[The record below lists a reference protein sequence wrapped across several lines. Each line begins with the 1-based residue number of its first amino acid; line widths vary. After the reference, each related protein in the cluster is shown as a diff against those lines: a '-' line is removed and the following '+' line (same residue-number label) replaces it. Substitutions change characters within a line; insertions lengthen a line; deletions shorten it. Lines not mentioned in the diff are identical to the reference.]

1 MDGIAY
7 YYISDSGK
15 IKIKILKNRSFVDR
29 EIEQIDEKGLTHYY
43 FNITG
48 LPNISNYHDLNKSA
62 EIEKLLINGKASL
75 EVINEK
81 KPEIMKFLG
90 NEFILNKHT
99 VDLKYEIES
108 NNLNYFKEYKNYNI
122 TP

>member
-43 FNITG
+43 FNITR